1 MEQLVGVHHHH
12 HSLSPRA
19 PRTPTRPQPHP
30 LLHHLPPSNR
40 LRDLHSQ
47 IRIHPAVPAASRVLR
62 ATPPFFLIL
71 LAAVYL
77 LASVTIFS
85 APTPLLRLRSAS
97 PRPLL
102 LPMPA
107 PPPPPPAPEL
117 FDLDGGSVRVRLTN
131 VGAAV
136 TSLLVPDKNGAA
148 SLWYPPSVCLCCRA
162 AVSFLVHDALL
173 VLLPGVLAD
182 VVLGFDSLDPY
193 LVSS

>member
-30 LLHHLPPSNR
+30 LLHHLPSNR
-40 LRDLHSQ
+40 FWDLHSQ
-47 IRIHPAVPAASRVLR
+47 IHNHIHPAVPTASRVLR

-71 LAAVYL
+71 LASVYL
-77 LASVTIFS
+77 LTSVTIFS
-85 APTPLLRLRSAS
+85 APTPLLHLQLAS
-97 PRPLL
+97 PRPLI
-102 LPMPA
+102 LPKPA
-107 PPPPPPAPEL
+107 PPPPVPEL

-136 TSLLVPDKNGAA
+136 TSFLVPDKN
-148 SLWYPPSVCLCCRA
+148 
-162 AVSFLVHDALL
+162 
-173 VLLPGVLAD
+173 GVLAD